1 MIAQGP
7 DEIRGQIGSLDFIYT
22 KYPDPEGNR
31 WFVHP
36 GYVGNKEMTNSHG
49 VLPLDR
55 EPRDYYPFVS

>member
-1 MIAQGP
+1 LIAQGP
-7 DEIRGQIGSLDFIYT
+7 DEIKGQIGSLDFIYT

-49 VLPLDR
+49 VLQALFGP
-55 EPRDYYPFVS
+55 